1 MEQMVKPAPLERVE
15 RVTTGPPLVFL
26 DTQVILDYLR
36 GKPAAVR
43 LFDSEAANRLRL
55 AINPI
60 VAQELLLSADGAV
73 RPALGRIVERMKMLP
88 VDFAKVEKMVSEAA
102 RALQALPAESPRLKK
117 RLAHS
122 NDFIILSSA
131 EGDTGLLRHRSIHRL
146 SECPGHAVLEDRCP
160 AWKEP
165 LPNWL

>member
-60 VAQELLLSADGAV
+60 VAQELLLSADDAV
-73 RPALGRIVERMKMLP
+73 RPALGKIVERMKMLP

-131 EGDTGLLRHRSIHRL
+131 DECDFLVTYDDQLKDLAVGLRPEVVTPKELIARLGTG
-146 SECPGHAVLEDRCP
+146 
-160 AWKEP
+160 
-165 LPNWL
+165 